1 MDLSQTSCI
10 TTFVTCEEAARRGSA
25 ILRTSRREKEFVLQ
39 DWFKQRLDEARIAH
53 DEPSRNVYP
62 DFRLVNFAEGYEVKG
77 LEFPGREATFDAN
90 SQVPAGRHR
99 GRTIYYVFGRY
110 PPYSERTTE
119 YPIIDLV
126 VCHGDFLNA
135 DHEYVHEN
143 KSFKGFGTYGDLMVR
158 DRKMYVIPT
167 PFALVDGAAGHRTL
181 ILPEDAPVSS
191 AVQSVGEL
199 VRTEVEEIIVAY
211 AFDLRTRQLTTR
223 TIANPMAGQEHRFR
237 AYRASDA
244 EGPQVKLARHSEG
257 PERRLAFEYHDQ
269 QGCES

>member
-10 TTFVTCEEAARRGSA
+10 TTFVSCEEATRHGSA

-39 DWFKQRLDEARIAH
+39 DWFRQRLDEARLAY

-62 DFRLVNFAEGYEVKG
+62 DFRLVDFAEGYEVKG

-90 SQVPAGRHR
+90 SQVPTGRHR

-110 PPYSERTTE
+110 PPYSEEITE

-135 DHEYVHEN
+135 DHEYIHKN
-143 KSFKGFGTYGDLMVR
+143 KSFRGFGTYGDLMVR

-167 PFALVDGAAGHRTL
+167 PFALLGGAAGYRTL
-181 ILPEDAPVSS
+181 ILPEDVPVPSEL
-191 AVQSVGEL
+191 QLVGEL
-199 VRTEVEEIIVAY
+199 VRIEVEEIVVAY
-211 AFDLRTRQLTTR
+211 SFDLQTRELTTR
-223 TIANPMAGQEHRFR
+223 TIVNPTAGREHRFR
-237 AYRASDA
+237 AYRIAGA
-244 EGPQVKLARHSEG
+244 QGPQVKLAQHG
-257 PERRLAFEYHDQ
+257 DALVTPEHDDQ
-269 QGCES
+269 QDSEP